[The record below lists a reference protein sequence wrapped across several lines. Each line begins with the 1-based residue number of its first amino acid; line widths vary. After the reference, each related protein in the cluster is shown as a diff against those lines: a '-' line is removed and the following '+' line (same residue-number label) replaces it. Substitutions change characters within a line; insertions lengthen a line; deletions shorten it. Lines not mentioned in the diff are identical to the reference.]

1 MKSCSIVPR
10 AVTQSKLDR
19 RSQASQRHRASQ
31 TYTLAERFEESA
43 QRYANRPCLHY
54 GDTSLTYA
62 QTNAGIN
69 QVAHA
74 GHRLGL
80 RCGDVVALCME
91 NRPSFIFVW
100 FALMKLG
107 VTTVF
112 LNTNARG
119 KALEHGLI
127 ETDTKLV
134 VVGEECLPQF
144 TETALPPG
152 VRCWLWP
159 DIEYPA
165 TAFAKSSSILDLQ
178 ALSLRSNSANPPNEW
193 RAGLVAERPAVY
205 IFTSGTTGLPKAA
218 IISHARWLITGDVM
232 QITMDVQPSDCFYCF
247 LPLYHGAA
255 SLSAGATAIASGAS
269 LLLRRKFS
277 RSEFWA
283 DVRRHQVTICQYVG
297 EIVRFLLTTP
307 VQPDE
312 REHSLRKMV
321 GAGMASEVWE
331 QWVRRFGDFEI
342 YEGWSA
348 TEANT
353 STINLD
359 NRVGSCGR
367 IPFWEKSNLR
377 LARYDT
383 DNQCHL
389 RDNKGFMQLCAPG
402 EVGEALGMILDFPD
416 VVAGRFEGYTSAAAT
431 ERKILHNVF
440 QSGDAWW
447 SSGDL
452 MRYDED
458 GYFWFVDRIG
468 DTYRW
473 KSENISTTEVADAL
487 SDLPGLDAVT
497 VYGVLVPGCEGR
509 AGMATLVM
517 QEGAQFDPQGFW
529 KFALARLP
537 AYAVPYFLR
546 IAPTIDMTGNYK
558 LRKVDLQR
566 QGYDPQTIA
575 DPLYVRRDDRETYV
589 VLTAMDQL
597 KQVVW

>member
-1 MKSCSIVPR
+1 
-10 AVTQSKLDR
+10 
-19 RSQASQRHRASQ
+19 
-31 TYTLAERFEESA
+31 
-43 QRYANRPCLHY
+43 
-54 GDTSLTYA
+54 
-62 QTNAGIN
+62 
-69 QVAHA
+69 
-74 GHRLGL
+74 
-80 RCGDVVALCME
+80 
-91 NRPSFIFVW
+91 
-100 FALMKLG
+100 
-107 VTTVF
+107 
-112 LNTNARG
+112 
-119 KALEHGLI
+119 
-127 ETDTKLV
+127 
-134 VVGEECLPQF
+134 
-144 TETALPPG
+144 
-152 VRCWLWP
+152 
-159 DIEYPA
+159 
-165 TAFAKSSSILDLQ
+165 
-178 ALSLRSNSANPPNEW
+178 
-193 RAGLVAERPAVY
+193 
-205 IFTSGTTGLPKAA
+205 
-218 IISHARWLITGDVM
+218 
-232 QITMDVQPSDCFYCF
+232 
-247 LPLYHGAA
+247 
-255 SLSAGATAIASGAS
+255 
-269 LLLRRKFS
+269 
-277 RSEFWA
+277 
-283 DVRRHQVTICQYVG
+283 
-297 EIVRFLLTTP
+297 
-307 VQPDE
+307 
-312 REHSLRKMV
+312 MV

-402 EVGEALGMILDFPD
+402 EVGEAIGMILDFPD

-431 ERKILHNVF
+431 ERKILRNVF

-529 KFALARLP
+529 KIALARLP

-546 IAPTIDMTGNYK
+546 IAPTTDMTGNYK

-589 VLTAMDQL
+589 ALTAMDQL